1 MAAFVVPPRVTPVA
15 RGTLLGMVTFP
26 SPAHT
31 HHMEECRH
39 GLIAAVCAVCCR
51 AVAQL
56 ELEATAAQQAPP
68 PGPELAVAGGAVP
81 R

>member
-1 MAAFVVPPRVTPVA
+1 M
-15 RGTLLGMVTFP
+15 GMVTFS

-51 AVAQL
+51 AAAQR
-56 ELEATAAQQAPP
+56 ELEATTAQPLPP
-68 PGPELAVAGGAVP
+68 PGPELAIAGGAVP

>member
-1 MAAFVVPPRVTPVA
+1 
-15 RGTLLGMVTFP
+15 
-26 SPAHT
+26 
-31 HHMEECRH
+31 MEECRH

>member
-1 MAAFVVPPRVTPVA
+1 MRAHPS
-15 RGTLLGMVTFP
+15 RGAPLLGMVTFP
-26 SPAHT
+26 SGSHT

-51 AVAQL
+51 AAVQV
-56 ELEATAAQQAPP
+56 ELTAEGAPP
-68 PGPELAVAGGAVP
+68 VAPPQPELAVAGGAVP